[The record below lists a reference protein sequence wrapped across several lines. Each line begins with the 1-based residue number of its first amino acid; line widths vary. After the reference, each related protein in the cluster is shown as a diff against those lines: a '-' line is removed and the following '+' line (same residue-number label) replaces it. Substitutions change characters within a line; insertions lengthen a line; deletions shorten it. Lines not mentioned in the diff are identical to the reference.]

1 MSKKIFALLLV
12 VVLAVSACAGPDQS
26 DDEAKEK
33 DEKTTAEEIADET
46 TQKAVETTAATTA
59 EETTVEMTIEE
70 VTSPSE
76 LAVDVADPL
85 SYEQAINKDMYSGFS
100 DGQLA
105 MLNDNGFV
113 VLRPRSEYPYT
124 FMHYAYEGA
133 EYSDESVFI
142 TTDAVLN
149 MFHMYYSGSMKALE
163 TIYYYNDIVALTNG
177 LCAFAERAYNQSDE
191 RLKAHYKRIYA
202 YLVVAGKLLHSE
214 DFELAADLQYAAEN
228 LVDVKREM
236 LDNRAEWQNLY
247 SRVPDEVA
255 QLADADYAVVT
266 SFDSKISAGNDGTA
280 QSQILN
286 KKIDATQYVV
296 RGHYTQSKLLSN
308 YFRGMMWYSQS
319 GFDIDIAKRD
329 DVVVSQLLAQL
340 IAGDA
345 QLAKMWNDVYQLTAF
360 YSGESDDLNYR
371 DIVQLTE
378 AVYGADFEPIALLDD
393 SYDEQLKAAIDALPQ
408 PKIKPVL
415 RDDSDYQ
422 EMDYKRQYRLM
433 GQRFTFDSYAMTK
446 LTKSPER
453 LNISAFDVLAMT
465 GNEKAEEILNQVYKP
480 AAYWPE
486 YPQALERVKSEYAEY
501 KKTPVKDIYKGWFK
515 AIDLALN
522 ESFDGEIPYFM
533 TTDAYAYKRVN
544 TALGSFAELKH
555 DNVLYA
561 KQMMAEAG
569 GGDDEAGMP
578 LHYVEPNVKMYQALR
593 DVVALAKGHTDAYQ
607 DEMINWPLNE
617 MASYLDLF
625 IAVSKKE
632 LNGGIITQDELRE
645 IAYFGGMVDN
655 LRVSYNY
662 YIRDLLDGEYE
673 AEKTSALISDIATIL
688 QLGYLELGIGLP
700 HDIYALVEV
709 NGHPV
714 ITKGV
719 VYSAYSFYSDE
730 RLTDEKWHAMLGLKP
745 GEYYFM
751 DYDEN
756 ERSID
761 LLSAMPYTKKFISE
775 EDNAIEEIYIEM
787 AWPKE

>member
-1 MSKKIFALLLV
+1 MAKKLFVMLLAV
-12 VVLAVSACAGPDQS
+12 VVLTSACGDSGQQI
-26 DDEAKEK
+26 
-33 DEKTTAEEIADET
+33 AESTE
-46 TQKAVETTAATTA
+46 ATTA
-59 EETTVEMTIEE
+59 QVSETTTQTSETAAPTSESVTTQPTSSEAETTTVE
-70 VTSPSE
+70 
-76 LAVDVADPL
+76 LADVDVAEPL
-85 SYEQAINKDMYSGFS
+85 SYEQVINKDMYIGFS
-100 DGQLA
+100 DAQLA
-105 MLNDNGFV
+105 MLNGNGFV
-113 VLRPRSEYPYT
+113 VLKPQSEYPNI
-124 FMHYAYEGA
+124 FMHHQYEGA
-133 EYSDESVFI
+133 EYGDESVFI

-177 LCAFAERAYNQSDE
+177 LCASAERAYNQSDE
-191 RLKAHYKRIYA
+191 QLKAHYKRLYA

-214 DFELAADLQYAAEN
+214 DFDLAEDLQYAPQK
-228 LVDVKREM
+228 LVEVKREM
-236 LDNRAEWQNLY
+236 LDNRAEWLNLY

-266 SFDSKISAGNDGTA
+266 SFDSKVSVDNDGIVA
-280 QSQILN
+280 SQILD
-286 KKIDATQYVV
+286 KRIDATQYLV

-319 GFDIDIAKRD
+319 GFDIDIEKRD
-329 DVVVSQLLAQL
+329 NVVVSQLLAQL
-340 IAGDA
+340 IASDSKVS
-345 QLAKMWNDVYQLTAF
+345 QMWNDVYQLTAF
-360 YSGESDDLNYR
+360 YSGESDDLNYK

-378 AVYGADFEPIALLDD
+378 SVYGADYNPLVLIDD
-393 SYDEQLKAAIDALPQ
+393 SYDEALKMAIDALPK
-408 PKIKPVL
+408 PKIVPVL
-415 RDDSDYQ
+415 NEKGDYQ
-422 EMDYKRQYRLM
+422 DMDYKRQYRLM

-465 GNEKAEEILNQVYKP
+465 GNQKAEEILNRVYKP
-480 AAYWPE
+480 AEYWQQ
-486 YPQALERVKSEYAEY
+486 YPQALESVKGEYAEY
-501 KKTPVKDIYKGWFK
+501 KNTPIKDIYKGWFK

-533 TTDAYAYKRVN
+533 STDAYAYKRVN

-561 KQMMAEAG
+561 KQMMAEFG
-569 GGDDEAGMP
+569 GGDDEAGLP
-578 LHYVEPNVKMYQALR
+578 LHYVEPNVKMYQTLR
-593 DVVALAKGHTDAYQ
+593 EIIALAKGHSDAYQ
-607 DEMINWPLNE
+607 DKMISGPLDD
-617 MASYLDLF
+617 MMSYLNLF
-625 IAVSKKE
+625 IAVSHKE
-632 LNGGIITQDELRE
+632 LTGGIVTQDELRE

-662 YIRDLLDGEYE
+662 YIRDLLNGEYE

-719 VYSAYSFYSDE
+719 VYSAYSFYNEE
-730 RLTDEKWHAMLGLKP
+730 RLTDEKWQAMLGLIK
-745 GEYYFM
+745 GEYEFM
-751 DYDEN
+751 DYDESK
-756 ERSID
+756 RSID
-761 LLSAMPYTKKFISE
+761 LLTMMPYTKKFISE
-775 EDNAIEEIYIEM
+775 EDNKIEPQYIEM